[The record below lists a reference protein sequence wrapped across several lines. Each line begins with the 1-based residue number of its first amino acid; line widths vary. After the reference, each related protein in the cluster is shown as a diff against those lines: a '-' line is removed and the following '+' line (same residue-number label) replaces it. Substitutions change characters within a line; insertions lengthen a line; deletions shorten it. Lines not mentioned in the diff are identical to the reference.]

1 MKLHCRLPLQAATVA
16 LAGAIVGLPQIASA
30 VDYDKI
36 KQIAE
41 ENGITELRM
50 TEAGGPSGDS
60 IQQGYLDPFTEGSG
74 VAVVRENPS
83 GLGKLRAMV
92 EAGAVTSMLLELS
105 SPELEQAKAL
115 DLVEPLDWD
124 EIDPQPIFDEAKDDY
139 GYGYQ
144 YYSTIMAWRDDA
156 KAPQS
161 WQDFW
166 DVEAFPGKRALPDY
180 PTYILPM
187 ALLADGVPVDE
198 LYPLDLD
205 RAFESLEKIK
215 DGVAVWWQA
224 GAQPPQL
231 LQDNEVQYAVAWS
244 GRVAGQ
250 EGIDYTFDDGQL
262 DLAFFVVP
270 KGADPNQKELANGI
284 LYEMSVPEN
293 QAVAADVV
301 SYTGNSP
308 DLEPLLPQDRI
319 GSSRRPRPTRTCSSS
334 RTPSGG
340 STMPRRSRPAGRS
353 SSWVC
358 DDPLASVRPSV
369 GVKRARPFAA
379 VRAATDRCGMI

>member
-1 MKLHCRLPLQAATVA
+1 MTFVDSYKRFALSAA
-16 LAGAIVGLPQIASA
+16 LAGAASMWSAQPAAA
-30 VDYDKI
+30 VDYEKI
-36 KQIAE
+36 KQIAA
-41 ENGITELRM
+41 ENGIAELRM
-50 TEAGGPSGDS
+50 TEAGGASGDS
-60 IQQGYLDPFTEGSG
+60 IQAGYLEPFQKASG
-74 VAVVRENPS
+74 ITVIRENPS

-92 EAGAVTSMLLELS
+92 EEGAVTSILLELG

-124 EIDPQPIFDEAKDDY
+124 AIGPEPMFEEAKGEY

-144 YYSTIMAWRDDA
+144 YYSTIMAWREDA

-166 DVEAFPGKRALPDY
+166 DVANFPGKRALPDY

-187 ALLADGVPVDE
+187 ALLADGVPVAE

-205 RAFESLEKIK
+205 RAFASLEKIK
-215 DGVAVWWQA
+215 DQVAVWWQA

-231 LQDNEVQYAVAWS
+231 LKDNEVQYAVSWS

-250 EGIDYTFDDGQL
+250 EGIDYTFKDGQL

-270 KGADPNQKELANGI
+270 KGADANQKALANGI
-284 LYEMSVPEN
+284 FYEMSVPEN

-308 DLEPLLPQDRI
+308 DLERLLPKDRI
-319 GSSRRPRPTRTCSSS
+319 GEFPTT
-334 RTPSGG
+334 
-340 STMPRRSRPAGRS
+340 
-353 SSWVC
+353 
-358 DDPLASVRPSV
+358 
-369 GVKRARPFAA
+369 AA
-379 VRAATDRCGMI
+379 NKEVQFLSNAKWWFENAEEVETRWQEFKLGL

>member
-1 MKLHCRLPLQAATVA
+1 MTFAHSYRHFTGAAA
-16 LAGAIVGLPQIASA
+16 LAGAALMWSAQPGLA
-30 VDYDKI
+30 VDYEKI
-36 KQIAE
+36 KQIAQ

-50 TEAGGPSGDS
+50 TEAGGPSGES
-60 IQQGYLDPFTEGSG
+60 IEKGYLAPFTEKSG
-74 VAVVRENPS
+74 ITVVRENPS

-92 EAGAVTSMLLELS
+92 EAGNVTSVLLELS

-115 DLVEPLDWD
+115 DLVEPLDWNAIAP
-124 EIDPQPIFDEAKDDY
+124 EPMFEEAKDEY

-144 YYSTIMAWRDDA
+144 YYSTIMAWRADA

-180 PTYILPM
+180 AAYILPM
-187 ALLADGVPVDE
+187 ALLADGVAVEE

-205 RAFESLEKIK
+205 RAFASLEKIK
-215 DGVAVWWQA
+215 DHVAVWWQA

-231 LQDNEVQYAVAWS
+231 LQDNEVQYAASWS

-250 EGIDYTFDDGQL
+250 EGIDYTFKDGQL
-262 DLAFFVVP
+262 DIAFFVVP
-270 KGADPNQKELANGI
+270 KGADPNQKAAAMGI
-284 LYEMSVPEN
+284 FHEMSVPEN

-308 DLEPLLPQDRI
+308 ELEPLLPQDRI
-319 GSSRRPRPTRTCSSS
+319 DEFPT
-334 RTPSGG
+334 
-340 STMPRRSRPAGRS
+340 
-353 SSWVC
+353 V
-358 DDPLASVRPSV
+358 
-369 GVKRARPFAA
+369 AA
-379 VRAATDRCGMI
+379 NKDVQFLSDAEWWFENAEEVETRWQEFKLGL

>member
-1 MKLHCRLPLQAATVA
+1 MTFRSRDRTAPLA
-16 LAGAIVGLPQIASA
+16 LAAAALLWAAQPAGA
-30 VDYDKI
+30 VDYEEI
-36 KQIAE
+36 KQVAE
-41 ENGITELRM
+41 QNGISELRM

-60 IQQGYLDPFTEGSG
+60 IEKGYLDPFTEKSG

-92 EAGAVTSMLLELS
+92 EAGAVTSVVLELS

-124 EIDPQPIFDEAKDDY
+124 AIEPMPMFDEAKDEK

-144 YYSTIMAWRDDA
+144 FYSTIMAWREDA

-161 WQDFW
+161 WQNFW

-180 PTYILPM
+180 AAYILPM
-187 ALLADGVPVDE
+187 ALLADGVPVEE

-205 RAFESLEKIK
+205 RAFASLERIK
-215 DGVAVWWQA
+215 DHVAVWWQA

-231 LQDNEVQYAVAWS
+231 LKDNEVQYAVAWS

-250 EGIDYTFDDGQL
+250 EGIDYTFADGQL
-262 DLAFFVVP
+262 DIAFFVVP
-270 KGADPNQKELANGI
+270 KGVSAEQKALANGI
-284 LYEMSVPEN
+284 FYEMSVPEN
-293 QAVAADVV
+293 QAVAAEVV

-308 DLEPLLPQDRI
+308 ELEPLLPQDRL
-319 GSSRRPRPTRTCSSS
+319 GEFPTTK
-334 RTPSGG
+334 
-340 STMPRRSRPAGRS
+340 ANKD
-353 SSWVC
+353 VQH
-358 DDPLASVRPSV
+358 LADAKWWFENAEEVETRWQEFKL
-369 GVKRARPFAA
+369 GL
-379 VRAATDRCGMI
+379 

>member
-1 MKLHCRLPLQAATVA
+1 MRLGDSYRRFALPAA
-16 LAGAIVGLPQIASA
+16 LAGAALLSVQAASA
-30 VDYDKI
+30 ADYEKI
-36 KQIAE
+36 KQIAQ

-50 TEAGGPSGDS
+50 TEAGGPSGES
-60 IQQGYLDPFTEGSG
+60 IEQGYLNPFTEKSG
-74 VAVVRENPS
+74 IAVVRENPS

-92 EAGAVTSMLLELS
+92 EAGNVTSVLLELS

-124 EIDPQPIFDEAKDDY
+124 AIGPMPMFEEAKDDH

-144 YYSTIMAWRDDA
+144 YYSTIMAWRADV

-180 PTYILPM
+180 AAYILPM
-187 ALLADGVPVDE
+187 ALLADGVPVEE

-205 RAFESLEKIK
+205 RAFASLEKIK
-215 DGVAVWWQA
+215 DHVAVWWQA

-231 LQDNEVQYAVAWS
+231 LQDNEVQYAASWS

-250 EGIDYTFDDGQL
+250 EGIEYTFKDGQL
-262 DLAFFVVP
+262 DIAFFVVP
-270 KGADPNQKELANGI
+270 KGADPNQKAAAMGI

-301 SYTGNSP
+301 SYSGNSP
-308 DLEPLLPQDRI
+308 ELEPLLPQDRI
-319 GSSRRPRPTRTCSSS
+319 DEFPT
-334 RTPSGG
+334 
-340 STMPRRSRPAGRS
+340 
-353 SSWVC
+353 V
-358 DDPLASVRPSV
+358 
-369 GVKRARPFAA
+369 AA
-379 VRAATDRCGMI
+379 NKDVQFLSDAEWWFENAEEVETRWQEFKLGL

>member
-1 MKLHCRLPLQAATVA
+1 MTLQGRYRTAPLA
-16 LAGAIVGLPQIASA
+16 LAAAALLWAGQPAGA
-30 VDYDKI
+30 VDYEEI
-36 KQIAE
+36 KQVAAE
-41 ENGITELRM
+41 GGISELRM
-50 TEAGGPSGDS
+50 TEAGGPSGES
-60 IQQGYLDPFTEGSG
+60 IEKGYLDPFTEKSG

-92 EAGAVTSMLLELS
+92 EAGAVTSVMLELS

-115 DLVEPLDWD
+115 DLVEALDWD
-124 EIDPQPIFDEAKDDY
+124 AIDPMPMFEEAKDEK

-156 KAPQS
+156 NAPQS

-180 PTYILPM
+180 AAYILPM
-187 ALLADGVPVDE
+187 ALLADGVPVEE

-205 RAFESLEKIK
+205 RAFASLERIK
-215 DGVAVWWQA
+215 DHVAVWWQA

-231 LQDNEVQYAVAWS
+231 LKDNEVQYAVAWS

-250 EGIDYTFDDGQL
+250 EGIEFTFEDGQL
-262 DLAFFVVP
+262 DLAYFVVP
-270 KGADPNQKELANGI
+270 KGADPNQKQLANGI
-284 LYEMSVPEN
+284 FYEMSVPEN

-308 DLEPLLPQDRI
+308 DLEPLLPKDRI
-319 GSSRRPRPTRTCSSS
+319 EQFPTTTANKEVQFLSDAKWWFDNAEEVETRWQEFKL
-334 RTPSGG
+334 G
-340 STMPRRSRPAGRS
+340 
-353 SSWVC
+353 
-358 DDPLASVRPSV
+358 L
-369 GVKRARPFAA
+369 
-379 VRAATDRCGMI
+379 

>member
-1 MKLHCRLPLQAATVA
+1 MTLHSRLLLQAATVA
-16 LAGAIVGLPQIASA
+16 LAGILVGLPQAAHA
-30 VDYDKI
+30 VDYDQI

-41 ENGITELRM
+41 QNGITELRM
-50 TEAGGPSGDS
+50 TEAGGASGDS
-60 IQQGYLDPFTEGSG
+60 IQAGYIEPFQKSSG
-74 VAVVRENPS
+74 ITVIRENPS
-83 GLGKLRAMV
+83 GLGKLRGMV
-92 EAGAVTSMLLELS
+92 EAGAVTSILLELS

-124 EIDPQPIFDEAKDDY
+124 KIAPEPIFDEAKDEY

-144 YYSTIMAWRDDA
+144 FYSTIMAWRADA
-156 KAPQS
+156 KPPQS

-166 DVEAFPGKRALPDY
+166 DVEGFPGKRALPDY

-187 ALLADGVPVDE
+187 ALLADGVPVDQ

-205 RAFESLEKIK
+205 RAFASLENIK
-215 DGVAVWWQA
+215 DSVAVWWQA

-250 EGIDYTFDDGQL
+250 EGIDFTFEDGQL

-270 KGADPNQKELANGI
+270 KGADANQKGVANGI

-308 DLEPLLPQDRI
+308 DLEPLLPKDRI
-319 GSSRRPRPTRTCSSS
+319 DQFPTTSANKDVQFLSN
-334 RTPSGG
+334 
-340 STMPRRSRPAGRS
+340 
-353 SSWVC
+353 
-358 DDPLASVRPSV
+358 
-369 GVKRARPFAA
+369 ARWWFENADE
-379 VRAATDRCGMI
+379 VETRWQEFKLGL

>member
-1 MKLHCRLPLQAATVA
+1 MTFRHRCRRHTAPLA
-16 LAGAIVGLPQIASA
+16 LAGAALLWSALPAAAI
-30 VDYDKI
+30 DYDKI
-36 KQIAE
+36 KQIAQ

-50 TEAGGPSGDS
+50 TEAGGASGDS
-60 IQQGYLDPFTEGSG
+60 IQAGYIEPFQKASG
-74 VAVVRENPS
+74 ITVIRENPS

-92 EAGAVTSMLLELS
+92 EAGAVSSILLELG

-124 EIDPQPIFDEAKDDY
+124 AIGPQPMFEEAKDER

-144 YYSTIMAWRDDA
+144 YYSTIMAWREDA
-156 KAPQS
+156 KAPQN

-166 DVEAFPGKRALPDY
+166 DVESFPGKRALPDY

-187 ALLADGVPVDE
+187 ALLADGVAAED

-205 RAFESLEKIK
+205 RAFASLEKIK
-215 DGVAVWWQA
+215 DSVAVWWQA

-231 LQDNEVQYAVAWS
+231 LKDNEVQYAVAWS

-250 EGIDYTFDDGQL
+250 EGIAYSFNEGQL
-262 DLAFFVVP
+262 DIAFFVVP
-270 KGADPNQKELANGI
+270 KGADPNQKAAANGI

-293 QAVAADVV
+293 QAVAAEVV

-308 DLEPLLPQDRI
+308 DLEALLPKDRI
-319 GSSRRPRPTRTCSSS
+319 DEFPTT
-334 RTPSGG
+334 
-340 STMPRRSRPAGRS
+340 
-353 SSWVC
+353 
-358 DDPLASVRPSV
+358 
-369 GVKRARPFAA
+369 AA
-379 VRAATDRCGMI
+379 NKKVQFLSDAKWWFENAEEVETRWQEFKLGL

>member
-1 MKLHCRLPLQAATVA
+1 LAAALAAATSIWTA
-16 LAGAIVGLPQIASA
+16 QPGSA
-30 VDYDKI
+30 ADYEAI

-50 TEAGGPSGDS
+50 TEAGGPSGES
-60 IQQGYLDPFTEGSG
+60 IEKGYLNPFTEKSG
-74 VAVVRENPS
+74 IAVVRESPS

-92 EAGAVTSMLLELS
+92 EAGNLTSVLLELS

-115 DLVEPLDWD
+115 DLVEPLEWD
-124 EIDPQPIFDEAKDDY
+124 AIAPMPMFEEAKDEY

-144 YYSTIMAWRDDA
+144 YYSTIMAWRADV

-166 DVEAFPGKRALPDY
+166 NVEAFPGKRALPDY
-180 PTYILPM
+180 AAYILPM
-187 ALLADGVPVDE
+187 ALLADGVPVEE

-205 RAFESLEKIK
+205 RAFASLEKIK
-215 DGVAVWWQA
+215 DHVAVWWQA

-231 LQDNEVQYAVAWS
+231 LQDNEVQYAASWS

-250 EGIDYTFDDGQL
+250 EGIGYTFKDGQL

-270 KGADPNQKELANGI
+270 KGADPNQKAAAMGI

-301 SYTGNSP
+301 SYTGSSP
-308 DLEPLLPQDRI
+308 DLEPLLPKDRI
-319 GSSRRPRPTRTCSSS
+319 DQFPTT
-334 RTPSGG
+334 
-340 STMPRRSRPAGRS
+340 
-353 SSWVC
+353 
-358 DDPLASVRPSV
+358 
-369 GVKRARPFAA
+369 AA
-379 VRAATDRCGMI
+379 NKDVQFLSDAKWWFENAEEVETRWQEFKLGL

>member
-1 MKLHCRLPLQAATVA
+1 MASHDRLLWGIVPAALVGMLALGGAEAVAADYEQIKQAAQS
-16 LAGAIVGLPQIASA
+16 AGIS
-30 VDYDKI
+30 
-36 KQIAE
+36 
-41 ENGITELRM
+41 ELRM
-50 TEAGGPSGDS
+50 TEAGGPSGES
-60 IQQGYLDPFTEGSG
+60 IEKGYLEPFTKESDIK
-74 VAVVRENPS
+74 VVRENPS

-92 EAGAVTSMLLELS
+92 EAGSVTSILLELS

-115 DLVEPLDWD
+115 DLVEPLDW
-124 EIDPQPIFDEAKDDY
+124 EAIAPEPIFEEARDEK

-144 YYSTIMAWRDDA
+144 YYSTIMAWREDA

-166 DVEAFPGKRALPDY
+166 NVEEFPGKRALPDY
-180 PTYILPM
+180 AAYILPM
-187 ALLADGVPVDE
+187 ALLADGVPLEE

-205 RAFESLEKIK
+205 RAFASLEKIK
-215 DGVAVWWQA
+215 DDVAVWWQA

-250 EGIDYTFDDGQL
+250 EGIDYTFEDGQL
-262 DLAFFVVP
+262 DIAFFVVP
-270 KGADPNQKELANGI
+270 KGASPEAMEVANGI

-308 DLEPLLPQDRI
+308 DLEPLLPKDRI
-319 GSSRRPRPTRTCSSS
+319 EQFPTT
-334 RTPSGG
+334 
-340 STMPRRSRPAGRS
+340 
-353 SSWVC
+353 
-358 DDPLASVRPSV
+358 
-369 GVKRARPFAA
+369 AA
-379 VRAATDRCGMI
+379 NKDVQFLSDANWWFENAEEVETRWQEFKLGL

>member
-1 MKLHCRLPLQAATVA
+1 MTFRSQCRDQAAPLA
-16 LAGAIVGLPQIASA
+16 LAAAALLWAAQPAGA
-30 VDYDKI
+30 VDYEEI
-36 KQIAE
+36 KQVAE
-41 ENGITELRM
+41 QNGISELRM

-60 IQQGYLDPFTEGSG
+60 IEKGYLDPFTEKSG

-92 EAGAVTSMLLELS
+92 EAGAVTSVVLELS

-124 EIDPQPIFDEAKDDY
+124 AIEPMPMFDEAKDEK

-144 YYSTIMAWRDDA
+144 FYSTIMAWREDA

-180 PTYILPM
+180 AAYILPM
-187 ALLADGVPVDE
+187 ALLADGVPVEE

-205 RAFESLEKIK
+205 RAFASLERIK
-215 DGVAVWWQA
+215 DHVAVWWQA

-231 LQDNEVQYAVAWS
+231 LKDNEVQYAVAWS

-250 EGIDYTFDDGQL
+250 EGIEFTFEDGQL
-262 DLAFFVVP
+262 DLAYFVVP
-270 KGADPNQKELANGI
+270 KGADASQKQLANGI
-284 LYEMSVPEN
+284 FYEMSVPEN

-308 DLEPLLPQDRI
+308 DLEPLLPKDRI
-319 GSSRRPRPTRTCSSS
+319 EQFPTTTANKEVQFLS
-334 RTPSGG
+334 
-340 STMPRRSRPAGRS
+340 
-353 SSWVC
+353 
-358 DDPLASVRPSV
+358 D
-369 GVKRARPFAA
+369 ARWWFDNAEE
-379 VRAATDRCGMI
+379 VETRWQEFKLGL

>member
-1 MKLHCRLPLQAATVA
+1 MTFRNRCRHQTAPLA
-16 LAGAIVGLPQIASA
+16 LAGMALLWAALPAAA
-30 VDYDKI
+30 VDYDEI
-36 KQIAE
+36 NQIAAD
-41 ENGITELRM
+41 NGITELRM
-50 TEAGGPSGDS
+50 TEAGGPSGES
-60 IQQGYLDPFTEGSG
+60 IEKGYLDPFTEKSG

-92 EAGAVTSMLLELS
+92 EAGAVTSVVLELS

-124 EIDPQPIFDEAKDDY
+124 AIEPMPMFDEAKDEK

-144 YYSTIMAWRDDA
+144 YYTTLMAWREDA
-156 KAPQS
+156 KAPAS

-180 PTYILPM
+180 AAYILPM
-187 ALLADGVPVDE
+187 ALLADGVPVSE

-205 RAFESLEKIK
+205 RAFASLEKIK
-215 DGVAVWWQA
+215 DHVAVWWQA

-250 EGIDYTFDDGQL
+250 EGIDYTFQDGQL
-262 DLAFFVVP
+262 DIAFFVVP

-284 LYEMSVPEN
+284 FYEMSVPEN

-308 DLEPLLPQDRI
+308 DLEPLLPKDRI
-319 GSSRRPRPTRTCSSS
+319 DEFPTTTANKEVQFLSDAKWWFDNAEEVETRWQEFKL
-334 RTPSGG
+334 G
-340 STMPRRSRPAGRS
+340 
-353 SSWVC
+353 
-358 DDPLASVRPSV
+358 L
-369 GVKRARPFAA
+369 
-379 VRAATDRCGMI
+379 

>member
-1 MKLHCRLPLQAATVA
+1 MTLQSRYRTAPLA
-16 LAGAIVGLPQIASA
+16 LAAAALLWAGQPAGA
-30 VDYDKI
+30 VDYEEI
-36 KQIAE
+36 KQAAAE
-41 ENGITELRM
+41 AGISELRM
-50 TEAGGPSGDS
+50 TEAGGPSGES
-60 IQQGYLDPFTEGSG
+60 IEKGYLDPFTEKSG

-92 EAGAVTSMLLELS
+92 EAGAVTSVMLELS

-115 DLVEPLDWD
+115 DLVEALDWD
-124 EIDPQPIFDEAKDDY
+124 AIDPMPMFEEAKDEK

-180 PTYILPM
+180 AAYILPM
-187 ALLADGVPVDE
+187 ALLADGVPVEE

-205 RAFESLEKIK
+205 RAFASLERIK
-215 DGVAVWWQA
+215 DHVAVWWQA

-231 LQDNEVQYAVAWS
+231 LMDNEVQYAVAWS

-250 EGIDYTFDDGQL
+250 EGIEFTFEDGQL
-262 DLAFFVVP
+262 DLAYFVVP
-270 KGADPNQKELANGI
+270 KGADPNQKQLANGI
-284 LYEMSVPEN
+284 FYEMSVPEN

-308 DLEPLLPQDRI
+308 DLEPLLPKDRI
-319 GSSRRPRPTRTCSSS
+319 EQFPTTTANKEVQFLSDAKWWFDNAEEVETRWQEFKL
-334 RTPSGG
+334 G
-340 STMPRRSRPAGRS
+340 
-353 SSWVC
+353 
-358 DDPLASVRPSV
+358 L
-369 GVKRARPFAA
+369 
-379 VRAATDRCGMI
+379 

>member
-1 MKLHCRLPLQAATVA
+1 MTFWDSYRGLAAPAA
-16 LAGAIVGLPQIASA
+16 LVGAALMWTAQPVSA
-30 VDYDKI
+30 VDYEKI

-50 TEAGGPSGDS
+50 TEAGGPSGES
-60 IQQGYLDPFTEGSG
+60 IEKGYLDPFTENSG
-74 VAVVRENPS
+74 IAVVRENPS

-92 EAGAVTSMLLELS
+92 EAGNVTSVLLELS

-124 EIDPQPIFDEAKDDY
+124 AIDPMPMFDEAKDEH

-144 YYSTIMAWRDDA
+144 YYTTLMAWREDV

-180 PTYILPM
+180 AAYILPM
-187 ALLADGVPVDE
+187 ALLADGVAVDD

-205 RAFESLEKIK
+205 RAFESLETIK
-215 DGVAVWWQA
+215 DHVAVWWQA

-250 EGIDYTFDDGQL
+250 EGIEYTFQDGQL
-262 DLAFFVVP
+262 DIAFFVVP
-270 KGADPNQKELANGI
+270 KGADPDQKAAAMGI
-284 LYEMSVPEN
+284 FYEMSVPEN

-308 DLEPLLPQDRI
+308 ELEPLLPQDRI
-319 GSSRRPRPTRTCSSS
+319 DEFPTVTANKEVQFLS
-334 RTPSGG
+334 
-340 STMPRRSRPAGRS
+340 
-353 SSWVC
+353 
-358 DDPLASVRPSV
+358 D
-369 GVKRARPFAA
+369 ARWWFENAEE
-379 VRAATDRCGMI
+379 VETRWQEFKLGL